1 MILNVYKVHIHH
13 RYLYIKV
20 LNYHNNK
27 NKIII
32 KEYHQL
38 LVNIHSNKYNIKI
51 IIVQW
56 VHIIKAIIR
65 TQNTN
70 INNVWIITMDIW
82 ITKCM
87 II

>member
-51 IIVQW
+51 IIVQ
-56 VHIIKAIIR
+56 
-65 TQNTN
+65 
-70 INNVWIITMDIW
+70 
-82 ITKCM
+82 
-87 II
+87 